1 MKKIYLISALVLVF
15 SALPVTSLADD
26 NSLPE
31 NTQAAKT
38 TTTPKHHEVTIRKT
52 QTVDFEGDTIDGQA
66 RHPDG
71 AYLVQKRSVDFVPLY
86 KVREKFD
93 ENIKGSVD
101 YLK

>member
-1 MKKIYLISALVLVF
+1 MKTTFALVFIV
-15 SALPVTSLADD
+15 ALLGSGEMGQAKEKIVTTRD
-26 NSLPE
+26 
-31 NTQAAKT
+31 
-38 TTTPKHHEVTIRKT
+38 T
-52 QTVDFEGDTIDGQA
+52 QTVDFEGDTVDGVA

-93 ENIKGSVD
+93 ENIRSSVD